1 MPFFLKFEVSVML
14 TGSIRFDILNYIL
27 WILLGGDII
36 LTAKD
41 LEILLCI
48 LKPATSQWKTVG
60 LALGF
65 LDHELT
71 IIEQTPLLIPEGLN
85 GYFREMLGQ
94 WLRWAPPNHS
104 FREVGMKDLQSK
116 SHKSLCRRKVL
127 TVAMYDSVSWK
138 LKRVNLDYT
147 QMYS

>member
-1 MPFFLKFEVSVML
+1 ML

-41 LEILLCI
+41 LDILLCI

-104 FREVGMKDLQSK
+104 WPNLEDLALALQRSGHERLAVELRQKFAQEKGIDSSYVWFCELKAEK
-116 SHKSLCRRKVL
+116 S
-127 TVAMYDSVSWK
+127 
-138 LKRVNLDYT
+138 
-147 QMYS
+147 